1 MGFARLNPSYRAASR
16 RLVLHGL
23 ASAGLVSLF
32 PRMNAMAADAMIARP
47 IPSSGEAMPVIGL
60 GTWNV
65 FDVGED
71 AGARAP
77 LKEVLR
83 HLVDAGGR
91 MIDTS
96 PMYGRAEAV
105 TGDLVAELGL
115 RPRVFLATKV
125 WTSGKQQG
133 IAQMRRSAERLRSPV
148 IDLVQIHNLLDWRTH
163 LATLRQMKAAGQ
175 VRYIGITHYTTSSLP
190 ELARILESE
199 PGIDFMQFGYSLATR
214 DAETKLLPVAAAR
227 RVATIVNQPFESGD
241 MFRRVRGKP
250 VPEWAADFDCT
261 SWAQLFLK
269 YVLAE
274 PAVTSV
280 IPATANPEHMADDLK
295 AGFGRL
301 PDAQQRQRIR
311 QLWDSL

>member
-1 MGFARLNPSYRAASR
+1 MTPGSNSSR
-16 RLVLHGL
+16 RDLMLGIAGATALPLL
-23 ASAGLVSLF
+23 A
-32 PRMNAMAADAMIARP
+32 RMNAMAAPAMITRP

-60 GTWNV
+60 GTWSV

-71 AGARAP
+71 SGARAP
-77 LKEVLR
+77 LKEVVRRL
-83 HLVDAGGR
+83 AETGGR

-105 TGDLVAELGL
+105 TGDLVAELGV

-125 WTSGKQQG
+125 WTSGKEQG
-133 IAQMRRSAERLRSPV
+133 IAQMRRSGERLRTEV
-148 IDLVQIHNLLDWRTH
+148 IDLIQIHNLLDWRTH

-199 PGIDFMQFGYSLATR
+199 PGIDFVQFGYSLATR
-214 DAETKLLPVAAAR
+214 DAETKLLPVAASR
-227 RVATIVNQPFESGD
+227 GVATIVNQPFETGE
-241 MFRRVRGKP
+241 MFRRVRGKAL
-250 VPEWAADFDCT
+250 PEWAAEFDCT

-269 YVLAE
+269 YILAE
-274 PAVTSV
+274 PAVTAV
-280 IPATANPEHMADDLK
+280 IPATANSEHMADDLK

-301 PDAQQRQRIR
+301 PDARQRDQIR
-311 QLWDSL
+311 RLWDSL